1 MGAKQERKTNFGQRV
16 TQALVAA
23 ALNQTAAAGE
33 LSKRTGRDIKP
44 QTIQYLASKAE
55 ESALTADL
63 AAVCDVRYEWLAHG
77 KGPMRA
83 PEEMEHEGISAAEF
97 VEIPAMELKG
107 SAGKGYLPHYVSVK
121 GGRAYTK
128 AWFKEQRANPANC
141 FRVKVDGRS
150 MERTLFDGDWV
161 LVNGA
166 ATEIRNDR
174 VYVFQVRD
182 EIRIK
187 RFFWQSDGSLLI
199 RSDNESEYPD
209 ETLSAEDAEDFK
221 VLGQVIDKSGSGGL

>member
-1 MGAKQERKTNFGQRV
+1 MGAKPQKKTEFGQRV

-23 ALNQTAAAGE
+23 GLNQTAAAKLLTDRLGY
-33 LSKRTGRDIKP
+33 KIPP
-44 QTIQYLASKAE
+44 QTVQYMSDKGE

-63 AAVCDVRYEWLAHG
+63 AEICTVRYEWLAHG
-77 KGPMRA
+77 RGTMR
-83 PEEMEHEGISAAEF
+83 HHDDNEGVSSEEF
-97 VEIPAMELKG
+97 VEVPAMELKVA
-107 SAGKGYLPHYVSVK
+107 AGKGYLPHYVSVK

-128 AWFKEQRANPANC
+128 AWFKQQRVNPGDC

-166 ATEIRNDR
+166 AKILRNDR
-174 VYVFQVRD
+174 VFVFQVDD
-182 EIRIK
+182 ETRIK
-187 RFFWQSDGSLLI
+187 RFLKKSDGSWI
-199 RSDNESEYPD
+199 IHSDNEREHPD
-209 ETLSAEDAEDFK
+209 EVLSKEDAEHFP